1 MPEPPPTERD
11 DGDGRPGRRAPCPRP
26 TRLRRPGE
34 QRDPITQEV
43 PTVDQSEPQAWS
55 FFDEGP
61 RSDDRWK
68 R

>member
-1 MPEPPPTERD
+1 VEH
-11 DGDGRPGRRAPCPRP
+11 
-26 TRLRRPGE
+26 
-34 QRDPITQEV
+34 QDPITQEV
-43 PTVDQSEPQAWS
+43 PTVEQGEPQAWS

>member
-1 MPEPPPTERD
+1 MPEPSPTELMTEA
-11 DGDGRPGRRAPCPRP
+11 RAPDGSTLPAP
-26 TRLRRPGE
+26 EAAPAPEE